1 MPERSRSILETY
13 NCLVRYK
20 EILAIL
26 VKYGYK
32 DLLMK
37 INPSENKD
45 INEVLKDGNAVPP
58 ESVTAL
64 SGAERFRLLLESLG
78 TTFIKFGQI
87 LSTRNDILPEDYC
100 AELKKLQDKVP
111 PFPDEEA
118 KAIIKEELG
127 KTTDELFQ
135 SFSEKPVAC
144 ASIAQVYKATL
155 PSGEIVAI
163 KIRRPNIE
171 KKIQSDLAIME
182 DLSRL
187 LEKYVQEARAIRP
200 TTLVREFGRQLQQ
213 EMNLLVEANNLERF
227 NILNQNES
235 RLKLVKLYRDLSTSH
250 ILTMEFV
257 TGTKISNTEK
267 LRSLNLDLKTI
278 AKNGASVII
287 SQIFDQGFY
296 HGDPHPGNI
305 LVQDDGRICF
315 LDFGAM
321 GKLTKEQRM
330 LLAEGLV
337 AVVRRRDD
345 ELLRVVLKLS
355 SNGDDIKD
363 TKELGRD
370 ISDFVDTYAY
380 LPLNRIK
387 VDEILNDLTKLLT
400 KHGIILPPEIST
412 LVKVLAMLDGTYLAI
427 DPDFQVMEV
436 MKPYAQKLV
445 LEKFD
450 PKRLASDMTHTSAEL
465 YRLLRDLPDEARSI
479 IKTIKK
485 AELKV
490 SVSSG
495 NLKQVLRTFDKDANR
510 LSYALIVSALLLA
523 SALLLHTHTPPV
535 WHEVSILGIVGLI
548 ASATM
553 GLWLLIAIARSGHL

>member
-45 INEVLKDGNAVPP
+45 INEVLKDGNTVPP
-58 ESVTAL
+58 ESVQAL
-64 SGAERFRLLLESLG
+64 SGAERFRLLLEFLG

-111 PFPDEEA
+111 PFPDEDA

-155 PSGEIVAI
+155 PNGEVVAI

-200 TTLVREFGRQLQQ
+200 TALVKEFGRQLRQ
-213 EMNLLVEANNLERF
+213 ETNLLNEAANLERF
-227 NILNQNES
+227 NIQNQNEP
-235 RLKLVKLYRDLSTSH
+235 RLKLVKLYRDLTTSH

-257 TGTKISNTEK
+257 TGTKISDTEK
-267 LRSLNLDLKTI
+267 LQSLNLDLKTI
-278 AKNGASVII
+278 AKNGTSII
-287 SQIFDQGFY
+287 LSQIFDQGFY

-305 LVQDDGRICF
+305 LVQDDGRLCF

-330 LLAEGLV
+330 LLAEALV
-337 AVVRRRDD
+337 AVVRRKDD
-345 ELLRVVLKLS
+345 ELLRAVLKLS
-355 SNGDDIKD
+355 ANGDDIKD
-363 TKELGRD
+363 AKELGRD

-387 VDEILNDLTKLLT
+387 IDEILNDLIKLLT
-400 KHGIILPPEIST
+400 KHGILLPPEIST
-412 LVKVLAMLDGTYLAI
+412 LVKVLAMLDGTGLAL
-427 DPDFQVMEV
+427 DPEFQVMEEI
-436 MKPYAQKLV
+436 KPFAQKLV
-445 LEKFD
+445 LQKFD
-450 PKRLASDMTHTSAEL
+450 PARLASDMTHTSAEL

-485 AELKV
+485 AEIKL
-490 SVSSG
+490 SLSST

>member
-1 MPERSRSILETY
+1 MPDRSRSILETY

-20 EILAIL
+20 EILTIL
-26 VKYGYK
+26 AKYGYR
-32 DLLMK
+32 DLLLK
-37 INPSENKD
+37 INSSENKD
-45 INEVLKDGNAVPP
+45 LNEVLKDKSAEAP
-58 ESVTAL
+58 ESVKAL
-64 SGAERFRLLLESLG
+64 SGAVRFRLLLESLG

-155 PSGEIVAI
+155 PNGEVVAI

-200 TTLVREFGRQLQQ
+200 TALVKEFGRQLRQ
-213 EMNLLVEANNLERF
+213 ETNLLNEAANLERF
-227 NILNQNES
+227 NIQNQNEP
-235 RLKLVKLYRDLSTSH
+235 RLKLVKLYRDLCTSH

-257 TGTKISNTEK
+257 TGTKISDTEK
-267 LRSLNLDLKTI
+267 LQSLNLDLKTI
-278 AKNGASVII
+278 AKNGASII
-287 SQIFDQGFY
+287 LSQIFDQGFF

-305 LVQDDGRICF
+305 LVQDDGRLCF

-337 AVVRRRDD
+337 AVVRRKDD
-345 ELLRVVLKLS
+345 ELLRAVIKLS
-355 SNGDDIKD
+355 ANGDDIKD

-387 VDEILNDLTKLLT
+387 VDEILNDLMKLLT
-400 KHGIILPPEIST
+400 KHGILLPPEIST

-427 DPDFQVMEV
+427 DPEFQVMEEI
-436 MKPYAQKLV
+436 KPYAQKLV
-445 LEKFD
+445 MQKFD
-450 PKRLASDMTHTSAEL
+450 PARLASDMTHTSAEL
-465 YRLLRDLPDEARSI
+465 YRLLRDLPDEARDL

-485 AELKV
+485 AEIKL
-490 SVSSG
+490 SLSST

>member
-45 INEVLKDGNAVPP
+45 INEVLKDGNTVPP
-58 ESVTAL
+58 ESVIAL

-171 KKIQSDLAIME
+171 KRIQADLAIME

-380 LPLNRIK
+380 LPLNR
-387 VDEILNDLTKLLT
+387 
-400 KHGIILPPEIST
+400 T

>member
-37 INPSENKD
+37 INSSENKD
-45 INEVLKDGNAVPP
+45 LDEVLKDKSAEAP
-58 ESVTAL
+58 ESVNEL

-111 PFPDEEA
+111 PFPDEDA

-127 KTTDELFQ
+127 KSTDELFQ

-155 PSGEIVAI
+155 PNGEVVAI

-200 TTLVREFGRQLQQ
+200 TALVKEFGRQLRQ
-213 EMNLLVEANNLERF
+213 ETNLLNEAANLERF
-227 NILNQNES
+227 NIQNQNEP
-235 RLKLVKLYRDLSTSH
+235 RLKLVKLYRDLTTSH

-278 AKNGASVII
+278 AKNGTSII
-287 SQIFDQGFY
+287 LSQIFDQGFY

-305 LVQDDGRICF
+305 LVQDDGRLCF

-330 LLAEGLV
+330 LLAEALV
-337 AVVRRRDD
+337 AVVRRKDD
-345 ELLRVVLKLS
+345 ELLRAVLKLS
-355 SNGDDIKD
+355 ANGDDIKD
-363 TKELGRD
+363 AKELGRD

-387 VDEILNDLTKLLT
+387 IDEILNDLIKLLT
-400 KHGIILPPEIST
+400 KHGILLPPEIST
-412 LVKVLAMLDGTYLAI
+412 LVKVLAMLDGTGLAL
-427 DPDFQVMEV
+427 DPEFQVMEEI
-436 MKPYAQKLV
+436 KPFAQKLV
-445 LEKFD
+445 LQKFD
-450 PKRLASDMTHTSAEL
+450 PARLASDMTHTSAEL
-465 YRLLRDLPDEARSI
+465 YRLLRDLPDEARDL

-485 AELKV
+485 AEIKL
-490 SVSSG
+490 SLSST

>member
-1 MPERSRSILETY
+1 MPDRSRSILETY

-45 INEVLKDGNAVPP
+45 INEVLKDGNTVPP
-58 ESVTAL
+58 ESVQAL

-135 SFSEKPVAC
+135 SFSDKPVAC

-171 KKIQSDLAIME
+171 KRIQADLAIME

-267 LRSLNLDLKTI
+267 LKSLNLDLKTI

-345 ELLRVVLKLS
+345 ELLKVVLKLS

>member
-1 MPERSRSILETY
+1 MPDRSRSILETY

-20 EILAIL
+20 EILTIL
-26 VKYGYK
+26 AKYGYR
-32 DLLMK
+32 DLLLK
-37 INPSENKD
+37 INSSENKD
-45 INEVLKDGNAVPP
+45 LNEVLKDKNAEAP
-58 ESVTAL
+58 ESVKAL
-64 SGAERFRLLLESLG
+64 SGAVRFRLLLESLG

-111 PFPDEEA
+111 PFPDEDA
-118 KAIIKEELG
+118 KAMIKEELG
-127 KTTDELFQ
+127 KSTDELFQ
-135 SFSEKPVAC
+135 SFSDKPVAC

-155 PSGEIVAI
+155 PNGEVVAI

-200 TTLVREFGRQLQQ
+200 TALVKEFGRQLRQ
-213 EMNLLVEANNLERF
+213 ETNLLNEAANLERF
-227 NILNQNES
+227 NIQNQNEP
-235 RLKLVKLYRDLSTSH
+235 RLKLVKLYRDLTTSH

-257 TGTKISNTEK
+257 TGTKISDTEK
-267 LRSLNLDLKTI
+267 LQSLNLDLKTI

-465 YRLLRDLPDEARSI
+465 YRLLRDLPDEARDL

-485 AELKV
+485 AEIKL
-490 SVSSG
+490 SISST

>member
-58 ESVTAL
+58 ESVQAL

-171 KKIQSDLAIME
+171 KRIQADLAIME

-267 LRSLNLDLKTI
+267 LKSLNLDLKTI

>member
-1 MPERSRSILETY
+1 MPDRSRSILETY

-20 EILAIL
+20 EILTIL
-26 VKYGYK
+26 AKYGYR
-32 DLLMK
+32 DLLLK
-37 INPSENKD
+37 INSSENKD
-45 INEVLKDGNAVPP
+45 LNEVLKDKSAEAP
-58 ESVTAL
+58 ESVKAL
-64 SGAERFRLLLESLG
+64 SGAVRFRLLLESLG

-111 PFPDEEA
+111 PFPDEDA

-127 KTTDELFQ
+127 KSTDELFQ

-155 PSGEIVAI
+155 PNGEVVAI

-200 TTLVREFGRQLQQ
+200 TALVKEFGRQLQQ

-227 NILNQNES
+227 NILNQNET

-267 LRSLNLDLKTI
+267 LKSLNLDLKTI

-485 AELKV
+485 AEIKL
-490 SVSSG
+490 SISST

>member
-37 INPSENKD
+37 INSSENKD
-45 INEVLKDGNAVPP
+45 LDEVLKDKSAEAP
-58 ESVTAL
+58 ESVNEL

-111 PFPDEEA
+111 PFPDEDA

-155 PSGEIVAI
+155 PNGEVVAI

-200 TTLVREFGRQLQQ
+200 TALVKEFGRQLRQ
-213 EMNLLVEANNLERF
+213 ETNLLNEAANLERF
-227 NILNQNES
+227 NIQNQNEP
-235 RLKLVKLYRDLSTSH
+235 RLKLVKLYRDLTTSH

-257 TGTKISNTEK
+257 TGTKISDTEK
-267 LRSLNLDLKTI
+267 LQSLNLDLKTI
-278 AKNGASVII
+278 AKNGASII
-287 SQIFDQGFY
+287 LSQIFDQGFF

-330 LLAEGLV
+330 LLAEALV
-337 AVVRRRDD
+337 AVVRRKDD
-345 ELLRVVLKLS
+345 ELLRAVLKLS
-355 SNGDDIKD
+355 ANGDDIKD

-387 VDEILNDLTKLLT
+387 IDEILNDLIKLLT
-400 KHGIILPPEIST
+400 KHGILLPPEIST
-412 LVKVLAMLDGTYLAI
+412 LVKVLAMLDGTGLAL
-427 DPDFQVMEV
+427 DPEFQVMEEI
-436 MKPYAQKLV
+436 KPFAQKLV
-445 LEKFD
+445 LQKFD
-450 PKRLASDMTHTSAEL
+450 PARLASDMTHTSAEL

-510 LSYALIVSALLLA
+510 LSYALIVSALLLS

>member
-1 MPERSRSILETY
+1 MPDRSRSILETY

-20 EILAIL
+20 EILTIL
-26 VKYGYK
+26 AKYGYR
-32 DLLMK
+32 DLLLK
-37 INPSENKD
+37 INSSENKD
-45 INEVLKDGNAVPP
+45 LNEVLKDKSAEAP
-58 ESVTAL
+58 ESVKAL
-64 SGAERFRLLLESLG
+64 SGAVRFRLLLESLG

-155 PSGEIVAI
+155 PNGEVVAI

-200 TTLVREFGRQLQQ
+200 TALVKEFGRQLRQ
-213 EMNLLVEANNLERF
+213 ETNLLNEAANLERF
-227 NILNQNES
+227 NIQNQNEP
-235 RLKLVKLYRDLSTSH
+235 RLKLVKLYRDLCTSH

-257 TGTKISNTEK
+257 TGTKISDTEK
-267 LRSLNLDLKTI
+267 LQSLNLDLKTI
-278 AKNGASVII
+278 AKNGASII
-287 SQIFDQGFY
+287 LSQIFDQGFF

-305 LVQDDGRICF
+305 LVQDDGRLCF

-337 AVVRRRDD
+337 AVVRRKDD
-345 ELLRVVLKLS
+345 ELLRAVIKLS
-355 SNGDDIKD
+355 ANGDDIKD

-387 VDEILNDLTKLLT
+387 VDEILNDLMKLLT
-400 KHGIILPPEIST
+400 KHGILLPPEIST

-427 DPDFQVMEV
+427 DPEFQVMEEI
-436 MKPYAQKLV
+436 KPYAQKLV
-445 LEKFD
+445 MQKFD
-450 PKRLASDMTHTSAEL
+450 PARLASDMTHTSAEL
-465 YRLLRDLPDEARSI
+465 YRLLRDLPDEARDL

-485 AELKV
+485 AEIKL
-490 SVSSG
+490 SLSST

-535 WHEVSILGIVGLI
+535 WHEVSILGILGLI

>member
-45 INEVLKDGNAVPP
+45 INEVLKDGNTVPP
-58 ESVTAL
+58 ESVQAL

-111 PFPDEEA
+111 PFPDEQA

-171 KKIQSDLAIME
+171 KRIQADLAIME

>member
-1 MPERSRSILETY
+1 MPDRSRSILETY

-20 EILAIL
+20 EILTIL
-26 VKYGYK
+26 AKYGYR
-32 DLLMK
+32 DLLLK
-37 INPSENKD
+37 INSSENKD
-45 INEVLKDGNAVPP
+45 LNEVLKDKSAEAP
-58 ESVTAL
+58 ESVQAL

-111 PFPDEEA
+111 PFPDEDA
-118 KAIIKEELG
+118 KAIIKDELG
-127 KTTDELFQ
+127 KSTDELFQ

-155 PSGEIVAI
+155 PNGEVVAI

-200 TTLVREFGRQLQQ
+200 TALVKEFGRQLRQ
-213 EMNLLVEANNLERF
+213 ETNLLNEAANLERF
-227 NILNQNES
+227 NIQNQNEP
-235 RLKLVKLYRDLSTSH
+235 RLKLVKLYRDLTTSH

-257 TGTKISNTEK
+257 TGTKISDTEK

-278 AKNGASVII
+278 AKNGASII
-287 SQIFDQGFY
+287 LSQIFDQGFF

-305 LVQDDGRICF
+305 LVQDDGRLCF

-337 AVVRRRDD
+337 AVVRRKDD
-345 ELLRVVLKLS
+345 ELLRAVLKLS
-355 SNGDDIKD
+355 ANGDDIKD
-363 TKELGRD
+363 AKELGRD

-387 VDEILNDLTKLLT
+387 VDEILNDLVKLLT
-400 KHGIILPPEIST
+400 KHGILLPPEIST
-412 LVKVLAMLDGTYLAI
+412 LVKVLAMLDGTGLAL
-427 DPDFQVMEV
+427 DPEFQVMEEI
-436 MKPYAQKLV
+436 KPFAQKLV
-445 LEKFD
+445 LQKFD
-450 PKRLASDMTHTSAEL
+450 PARLASDMTHTSAEL
-465 YRLLRDLPDEARSI
+465 YRLLRDLPDEARDL

-485 AELKV
+485 AEIKL
-490 SVSSG
+490 SLSST

-535 WHEVSILGIVGLI
+535 WHEVSILGILGLI

>member
-45 INEVLKDGNAVPP
+45 INEVLKDGNTVPP
-58 ESVTAL
+58 ESVQAL

-111 PFPDEEA
+111 PFPDEDA

-155 PSGEIVAI
+155 PNGEVVAI

-200 TTLVREFGRQLQQ
+200 TALVKEFGRQLRQ
-213 EMNLLVEANNLERF
+213 ETNLLNEAANLERF
-227 NILNQNES
+227 NIQNQNEP
-235 RLKLVKLYRDLSTSH
+235 RLKLVKLYRDLTTSH

-278 AKNGASVII
+278 AKNGTSII
-287 SQIFDQGFY
+287 LSQIFDQGFY

-305 LVQDDGRICF
+305 LVQDDGRLCF

-330 LLAEGLV
+330 LLAEALV
-337 AVVRRRDD
+337 AVVRRKDD
-345 ELLRVVLKLS
+345 ELLRAVLKLS
-355 SNGDDIKD
+355 ANGDDIKD
-363 TKELGRD
+363 AKELGRD

-387 VDEILNDLTKLLT
+387 IDEILNDLIKLLT
-400 KHGIILPPEIST
+400 KHGILLPPEIST
-412 LVKVLAMLDGTYLAI
+412 LVKVLAMLDGTGLAL
-427 DPDFQVMEV
+427 DPEFQVMEEI
-436 MKPYAQKLV
+436 KPFAQKLV
-445 LEKFD
+445 LQKFD
-450 PKRLASDMTHTSAEL
+450 PARLASDMTHTSAEL

-485 AELKV
+485 AEIKL
-490 SVSSG
+490 SLSST

>member
-45 INEVLKDGNAVPP
+45 INEVLKDGNTVPP

-111 PFPDEEA
+111 PFPDEQA

-127 KTTDELFQ
+127 KTTEELFQ

-171 KKIQSDLAIME
+171 KRIQADLAIME

-267 LRSLNLDLKTI
+267 LKSLNLDLKTI

-535 WHEVSILGIVGLI
+535 WHEVSILGIIGLI